1 MKRLLLI
8 AIAFFTLNAVAQEK
22 KTKSS
27 ATLNKELHTKQQHS
41 SPEEMATM
49 KTKKLSQQLDLTS
62 GQQKEV
68 YNLILEYTKVDIESK
83 LKIKKEIASKDKI
96 DMQESKKSYIINRE
110 KQMDQ
115 MNSKFKSI
123 LSDEQ
128 YKKYEKISSKS
139 QGQSKKSKVIKN

>member
-1 MKRLLLI
+1 MKRLLVV

-22 KTKSS
+22 KTKS
-27 ATLNKELHTKQQHS
+27 ATLSKEQHTKQQHS

-62 GQQKEV
+62 NQQKEV
-68 YNLILEYTKVDIESK
+68 YNLILEYSKGDTESK
-83 LKIKKEIASKDKI
+83 LKIKEEIASKDKI
-96 DMQESKKSYIINRE
+96 DMQEAKKSYIINRE

-115 MNSKFKSI
+115 MNSNFKDI
-123 LSDEQ
+123 LNDEQ

-139 QGQSKKSKVIKN
+139 QGKRKKH

>member
-1 MKRLLLI
+1 MKRLLLV

-22 KTKSS
+22 KTKSV
-27 ATLNKELHTKQQHS
+27 TLNKEQHTKQQHS
-41 SPEEMATM
+41 TPEEMATM

-62 GQQKEV
+62 NQQKKV
-68 YNLILEYTKVDIESK
+68 YNLILEYSKGDTESK
-83 LKIKKEIASKDKI
+83 LKIKEEIASKDKI
-96 DMQESKKSYIINRE
+96 DMQEAKKAYIINRE

-115 MNSKFKSI
+115 MNSKFKDI
-123 LSDEQ
+123 LNDEQ

>member
-22 KTKSS
+22 KTKS
-27 ATLNKELHTKQQHS
+27 ATLNKEQHTKQQHS

-62 GQQKEV
+62 NQQKEV
-68 YNLILEYTKVDIESK
+68 YNLILEYAKGDTESK
-83 LKIKKEIASKDKI
+83 LKIKEEIASKDKI
-96 DMQESKKSYIINRE
+96 DMQEAKKSYIINRE

-115 MNSKFKSI
+115 MNSKFKDI
-123 LSDEQ
+123 LNDEQ
-128 YKKYEKISSKS
+128 HKKYEKISSKS
-139 QGQSKKSKVIKN
+139 QGKRKKH